1 MHDELVVEC
10 DAADALETARALARI
25 MSGAL
30 RLRVPLRVNV
40 SVGRSWGTMSKVD
53 LARAGASHLLSQ

>member
-1 MHDELVVEC
+1 MVEC

-25 MSGAL
+25 IGGAV

-53 LARAGASHLLSQ
+53 LTQAGASHLLSQ